1 MKRSNIICNEDFTF
15 EDAHTF
21 IGKVARYSDQSGLII
36 DIVHWQVKK
45 RQRQRA
51 KEEVWKRIR
60 VKAH

>member
-1 MKRSNIICNEDFTF
+1 MDENFTY

-21 IGKVARYSDQSGLII
+21 IGQVARYFDQYGLI
-36 DIVHWQVKK
+36 IVHWQVKE